1 MFYRK
6 LGLVLRGAEPVDD
19 GFRFAWGEGFSLF
32 VIAHGLELV
41 PEHVVAADH
50 HHEVVDRYAR
60 GAVGEV
66 EEGQLFFG
74 VGFHGCLSLLFT
86 VGLVNR
92 GDRCDRCDRGDR

>member
-1 MFYRK
+1 MRCVLQK
-6 LGLVLRGAEPVDD
+6 IGGGVLRGAQPVDD
-19 GFRFAWGEGFSLF
+19 GFRFARGEGFSLF

-66 EEGQLFFG
+66 EEGQFFFG
-74 VGFHGCLSLLFT
+74 VGFHG
-86 VGLVNR
+86 
-92 GDRCDRCDRGDR
+92 

>member
-19 GFRFAWGEGFSLF
+19 GFRFAWGEGFSFF
-32 VIAHGLELV
+32 VIAHGLELI

-50 HHEVVDRYAR
+50 HHEVVDRYAG

-66 EEGQLFFG
+66 EEGQFFFC
-74 VGFHGCLSLLFT
+74 VGADVHGCFF
-86 VGLVNR
+86 
-92 GDRCDRCDRGDR
+92 